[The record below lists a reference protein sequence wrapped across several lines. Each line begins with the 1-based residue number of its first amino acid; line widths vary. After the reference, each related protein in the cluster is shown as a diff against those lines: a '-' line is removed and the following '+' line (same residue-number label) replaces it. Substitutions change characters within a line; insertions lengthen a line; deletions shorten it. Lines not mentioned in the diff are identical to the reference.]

1 LDKIDWT
8 LWLQAG
14 NFVLLIVIL
23 QRLLYRPLQ
32 AILDQRQAR
41 RESAEQRSRDLEAQ
55 VVEQQQVFDEQLSQA
70 RQQAQQA
77 RLAALEQAQQEEAR
91 LLGQAHDEAAQTLAQ
106 VRRKVA
112 EQVETEVD
120 RLRNLTAHLGNEV
133 AARLLGRPL

>member
-14 NFVLLIVIL
+14 NFVLLIIIL

-32 AILDQRQAR
+32 ALLDQRQAR
-41 RESAEQRSRDLEAQ
+41 KDNAEQRSRDLEAQ
-55 VVEQQQVFDEQLSQA
+55 ISEQQQAFDAQLSQA

-91 LLGQAHDEAAQTLAQ
+91 LLEQAHDQAAQTLAQ
-106 VRRKVA
+106 VRQKVA
-112 EQVETEVD
+112 DQVDSEVG
-120 RLRNLTAHLGNEV
+120 RLQSLAARLGDEV
-133 AARLLGRPL
+133 AERLLGRPL